1 MCVRDVCDVCVC
13 VCVHACVCMCV
24 RERVQCN
31 LWSLADP
38 RSQERFP
45 AEVLCVIVDH
55 PTSADGGRGGH
66 CEVLHLK
73 QQGDLVGHGNALTI
87 DEREDL
93 VVIHDR
99 VHGLDPQCVNRSI
112 KHNPLEVWLLI

>member
-1 MCVRDVCDVCVC
+1 MCVRDVCVCVS
-13 VCVHACVCMCV
+13 VCM
-24 RERVQCN
+24 RVCAMQN

-66 CEVLHLK
+66 CKVLHLK

-87 DEREDL
+87 DERKDL

-99 VHGLDPQCVNRSI
+99 VHGLDPQSVNRSI